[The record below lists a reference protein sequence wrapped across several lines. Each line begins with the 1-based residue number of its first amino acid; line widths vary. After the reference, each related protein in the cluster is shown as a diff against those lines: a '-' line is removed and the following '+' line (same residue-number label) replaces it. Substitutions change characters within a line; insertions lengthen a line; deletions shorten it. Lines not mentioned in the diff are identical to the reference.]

1 MMMQRL
7 SGAFFINLWGGSLYI
22 FPGMLINERFAA
34 VWILKKGT
42 PNPKKAWDS
51 WPSDGFNR
59 FSSRRW
65 SMSYW
70 AEAVCF
76 GSQLVA
82 RCYHVSV
89 ARNGNHGWRIQPKW
103 RTFIFS
109 SSSCLFCLVFSCRE
123 RLTDAW
129 RIIVWNTTAAR
140 NGNHRRRIQP
150 KWRTFIFS
158 SSSCLF
164 CLVFSCRE
172 RLTDAWRIIVWNT
185 TAARNGNHRR
195 RIQPKW
201 RTFIF
206 SSSSC
211 LFCLVF
217 SCRERL
223 TDAWRIIVWNTT
235 AARNENHRRRIQPK
249 WRTFWYACLCST
261 NAEKGLNWL
270 RMPCM
275 RGWNHFAM
283 PHASILHIIPWYTI
297 CSIYTP
303 WYTMVDPMR
312 VTAISTHR
320 PGASAPFWGTRNG
333 GEPKLSQWW
342 RTFLAS

>member
-150 KWRTFIFS
+150 KWRTF
-158 SSSCLF
+158 
-164 CLVFSCRE
+164 
-172 RLTDAWRIIVWNT
+172 
-185 TAARNGNHRR
+185 
-195 RIQPKW
+195 
-201 RTFIF
+201 
-206 SSSSC
+206 
-211 LFCLVF
+211 
-217 SCRERL
+217 
-223 TDAWRIIVWNTT
+223 
-235 AARNENHRRRIQPK
+235 
-249 WRTFWYACLCST
+249 WYACLCST

-342 RTFLAS
+342 RTFWHRSLLILTYFYGIQPATIYKLIYHDLTWFN

>member
-150 KWRTFIFS
+150 KWRTF
-158 SSSCLF
+158 
-164 CLVFSCRE
+164 
-172 RLTDAWRIIVWNT
+172 
-185 TAARNGNHRR
+185 
-195 RIQPKW
+195 
-201 RTFIF
+201 
-206 SSSSC
+206 
-211 LFCLVF
+211 
-217 SCRERL
+217 
-223 TDAWRIIVWNTT
+223 
-235 AARNENHRRRIQPK
+235 
-249 WRTFWYACLCST
+249 WYACLCST